1 MNHPPASARDYWD
14 RILKLAKDN
23 GGSFTL
29 DQIQE
34 EFDLS
39 SREMKKIAK
48 RVERKPAYDA
58 VDNYEFAEDTVKGW
72 GADTIPEERAEKEKS
87 SPDLQRIE
95 GLGELWLMARRE
107 FKFVDIDDEEA
118 VQAIRLKYSTL
129 NQIFIYLNQK
139 GDLYGWF

>member
-1 MNHPPASARDYWD
+1 MNRPPASERDYWD

-29 DQIQE
+29 NQIQE

-58 VDNYEFAEDTVKGW
+58 VDNYEFVEDTVNAW
-72 GADTIPEERAEKEKS
+72 RSDTTPEEREERGRP

-95 GLGELWLMARRE
+95 GLSDLRAMAYRE
-107 FKFVDIDDEEA
+107 FNSTDIDDQDA

-129 NQIFIYLNQK
+129 NQIHLSLQHK
-139 GDLYGWF
+139 GVLHGWF